1 LSISSWFLQLRYPRH
16 QFGAGFRGPWR
27 LRIKG
32 PGTVSFGTNVRI
44 RNRAGRTAL
53 ITHTPGAR
61 IEVGDGVE
69 IDGAGIMA
77 ATSIIIGPG
86 AMLGSCLLV
95 DTDYHA
101 VGPTRRGP
109 DAAVIERPIRI
120 GAGAWIQDRATI
132 LKGVA
137 VGEGAVIRFASVV
150 ASDVPAGAVVLGNP
164 ARVVTPPSP

>member
-1 LSISSWFLQLRYPRH
+1 LSISSWFLRLRYPRH
-16 QFGAGFRGPWR
+16 QFGEGFRGPWR

-32 PGTVSFGTNVRI
+32 PGTVTFGTNVRI

-69 IDGAGIMA
+69 IDGAGMMA
-77 ATSIIIGPG
+77 ATSIVIGPG

-109 DAAVIERPIRI
+109 DAAVGERPIRL
-120 GAGAWIQDRATI
+120 GARAWIQDRATI

-137 VGEGAVIRFASVV
+137 VGEGAVVRFASVV
-150 ASDVPAGAVVLGNP
+150 ASDVPPGAVVLGNP
-164 ARVVTPPSP
+164 ARVVGPP

>member
-1 LSISSWFLQLRYPRH
+1 MSISSWFLRLRYPRH

-32 PGTVSFGTNVRI
+32 PGTVSFGSNVRI
-44 RNRAGRTAL
+44 LNRGGRTAL
-53 ITHTPGAR
+53 ITHTPGSR

-77 ATSIIIGPG
+77 ATSIVIGPG
-86 AMLGSCLLV
+86 AILGSCLLV

-109 DAAVIERPIRI
+109 EATVDQRPIRI

-137 VGEGAVIRFASVV
+137 VGEGAVVRFASVV

-164 ARVVTPPSP
+164 ARVVAPP

>member
-1 LSISSWFLQLRYPRH
+1 MSITSWLLRLRYPRH
-16 QFGAGFRGPWR
+16 RFGAGFRGPWR

-32 PGTVSFGTNVRI
+32 PGIVSFGTNVRI
-44 RNRAGRTAL
+44 RNQAGPTAL
-53 ITHTPGAR
+53 ITYTPSSR

-77 ATSIIIGPG
+77 ATSIVIGPG
-86 AMLGSCLLV
+86 AVLGSCLLV

-101 VGPTRRGP
+101 AGP
-109 DAAVIERPIRI
+109 DRRRPEATVDQRPIRI
-120 GAGAWIQDRATI
+120 GARAWIQDRATI

-137 VGEGAVIRFASVV
+137 VGEGAVVRFASVV

-164 ARVVTPPSP
+164 ARVVPPA

>member
-1 LSISSWFLQLRYPRH
+1 LSISSWFLRLRYPRH
-16 QFGAGFRGPWR
+16 QFGSGFRGPWR

-32 PGTVSFGTNVRI
+32 PGTVSFGSNVRI

-77 ATSIIIGPG
+77 ATSIVIEPG

-101 VGPTRRGP
+101 VGPTRHGP
-109 DAAVIERPIRI
+109 GATVDQRPIRI
-120 GAGAWIQDRATI
+120 GAGAWIQDRATV
-132 LKGVA
+132 LKGVV
-137 VGEGAVIRFASVV
+137 VGERAVVRFASVV
-150 ASDVPAGAVVLGNP
+150 AGDVPAGAVVLGNP